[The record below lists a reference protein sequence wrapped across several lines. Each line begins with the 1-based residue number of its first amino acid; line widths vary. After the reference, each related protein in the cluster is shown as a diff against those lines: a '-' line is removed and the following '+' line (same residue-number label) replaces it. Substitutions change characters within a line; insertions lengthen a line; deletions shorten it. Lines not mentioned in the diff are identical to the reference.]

1 MVHVY
6 ICEPKKMN
14 LSFENTA
21 AAFGHKNKAQLRKA
35 YLLFRLVAS
44 PALVKVGKVFL
55 NIALKLRIPIA
66 WAIKPTIFQQFCGGE
81 TIQDC
86 AGTTKIL
93 DQFGIGTIL
102 DYSVEGKSTDAD
114 FDATCTEI
122 LETIQTGN
130 DNEHIP
136 FCVFKVTG
144 VGRFSILQKVN
155 EKKDLTELEQAE
167 YDRIHYRIDR
177 ICAAAAE
184 AKTPVFIDAE
194 ESWIQ
199 DTIDALA
206 EEMMEKYNLG
216 NVWVYNTVQLYRHD
230 RLAYLKRLHRE
241 AKEKKYLLGVKLV
254 RGAYMEKERAR
265 AKEKGYP
272 SPIQP
277 DKASSDRDYDAALK
291 YCVENVEEIS
301 TVAGTHNEASSK
313 YLAQLIQDAGLQPSD
328 GRLYF
333 AQLYGMSDHISFNLS
348 AAGYK
353 VAKYVPYGPIR
364 EVMPYLLRRAEE
376 NTSVKGQTS
385 RELSLILQE
394 MERRKM

>member
-1 MVHVY
+1 M
-6 ICEPKKMN
+6 K

-21 AAFGHKNKAQLRKA
+21 VAFGHKNKAQLKKA
-35 YLLFRLVAS
+35 YWLFKLVAN
-44 PALVKVGKVFL
+44 PTLVKLGKFFM
-55 NIALKLRIPIA
+55 NIALKLHIPIG

-102 DYSVEGKSTDAD
+102 DYSVEGKETDLD

-122 LETIQTGN
+122 LATIQTGN

-144 VGRFSILQKVN
+144 VGRFSVLQKVN
-155 EKKDLTELEQAE
+155 EGKKLSELEQAE
-167 YDRIHYRIDR
+167 YERIHYRIDR
-177 ICAAAAE
+177 ICSAAAE

-206 EEMMEKYNLG
+206 NEMMEKYNQG
-216 NVWVYNTVQLYRHD
+216 NVWVYNTIQLYRHD
-230 RLAYLKRLHRE
+230 RLAFLKKSHRE

-265 AKEKGYP
+265 AQEKGYP

-277 DKASSDRDYDAALK
+277 DKAASDRDYDAALK
-291 YCVENVEEIS
+291 YCVENVEDIS

-313 YLAQLIQDAGLQPSD
+313 YLAQLIKDSGLANGDA
-328 GRLYF
+328 RLYF
-333 AQLYGMSDHISFNLS
+333 AQLYGMSDHISFNL
-348 AAGYK
+348 ANEGYK

-364 EVMPYLLRRAEE
+364 EVMPYLIRRAEE

-394 MERRKM
+394 MERRKAGDL

>member
-1 MVHVY
+1 
-6 ICEPKKMN
+6 MN

-35 YLLFRLVAS
+35 YLLFRLVSS
-44 PALVKVGKVFL
+44 PALVKVGKIFL

-66 WAIKPTIFQQFCGGE
+66 WAVKPTIFQQFCGGE

-122 LETIQTGN
+122 LATIQTGN

-144 VGRFSILQKVN
+144 IGRFSILQKVN
-155 EKKDLTELEQAE
+155 EKKTLTELEQSE
-167 YDRIHYRIDR
+167 FDRIHYRIDR
-177 ICAAAAE
+177 ICAGAAE

-230 RLAYLKRLHRE
+230 RLDYLKRLHRD
-241 AKEKKYLLGVKLV
+241 AKAKKYLLGVKLV

-265 AKEKGYP
+265 AKEKGYA

-277 DKASSDRDYDAALK
+277 DKSASDRDYDAALK
-291 YCVENVEEIS
+291 YCVEHVEEIS
-301 TVAGTHNEASSK
+301 SVAGTHNEASSK
-313 YLAQLIQDAGLQPSD
+313 YLAQLIQDAGLLPSD

-394 MERRKM
+394 MERRNALDS